1 MDSDQILQEV
11 VFKAV
16 RSGGAGGQH
25 VNKVS
30 TKVILIFDL
39 ENSKALSDDEK
50 ELLRHQLSSSL
61 TKENLLIIQAA
72 ETRSQFKNR
81 RTAEQRLIK
90 VLSDGLVRKAK
101 RKKTKPTRVAKEK
114 RLKSKRLLS
123 QKKQS
128 RKKPGIE

>member
-1 MDSDQILQEV
+1 MDSAQILKEV
-11 VFKAV
+11 DFKAV
-16 RSGGAGGQH
+16 RSSGAGGQH

-39 ENSKALSDDEK
+39 EKSEALSDQEK
-50 ELLRHQLSSSL
+50 EQLRQSLRSSL

-81 RTAEQRLIK
+81 KTAEDRLLK
-90 VLSDGLVRKAK
+90 LLNEGLVKKPK
-101 RKKTKPTRVAKEK
+101 RKKTKPGKLAKEK

-128 RKKPGIE
+128 RKKPETD

>member
-1 MDSDQILQEV
+1 MDSEQILQEV

-50 ELLRHQLSSSL
+50 ELLRHRLSSSL

-101 RKKTKPTRVAKEK
+101 RKETKPTRVAKEK

-128 RKKPGIE
+128 RKKPGID